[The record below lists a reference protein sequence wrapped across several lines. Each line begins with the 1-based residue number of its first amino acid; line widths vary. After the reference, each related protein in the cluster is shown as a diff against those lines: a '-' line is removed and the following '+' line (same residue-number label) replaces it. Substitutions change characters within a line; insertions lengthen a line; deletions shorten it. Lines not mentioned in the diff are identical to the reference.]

1 MIPGVPVV
9 RELGTA
15 GPSGSTSPM
24 VRSPSVSR
32 AHAHHGTGM
41 PGDKRITSPKGA
53 RMMRMSSGTDP
64 RGTIKHVMNQKKDHY
79 SRKVKIKRFLIEGH
93 SSQSEERQLSQ
104 EANQNS
110 ICNPVKLSISK
121 ERETAINQV
130 ASGHLLSWHLVG

>member
-53 RMMRMSSGTDP
+53 KMMRMSSGTDP
-64 RGTIKHVMNQKKDHY
+64 RGTIKHVM
-79 SRKVKIKRFLIEGH
+79 KIKRFLIEGH

>member
-1 MIPGVPVV
+1 M
-9 RELGTA
+9 
-15 GPSGSTSPM
+15 
-24 VRSPSVSR
+24 
-32 AHAHHGTGM
+32 
-41 PGDKRITSPKGA
+41 
-53 RMMRMSSGTDP
+53 
-64 RGTIKHVMNQKKDHY
+64 
-79 SRKVKIKRFLIEGH
+79 KIKRFLIEGH